1 VLRIAKLRHRGGWNV
16 APLAIPN
23 LAAALRRPPLN
34 IDAALDHY
42 ELDPEDPNLI
52 YYPLVYIHGR
62 SAMAFDDRQIAAL
75 RAHVDP
81 GGGTFFADAA
91 CGSAAFDASFR
102 KLAAALFPDN
112 PLTPI
117 PREDDLYSA
126 KVGFDLS
133 DSLYNKAAGGGH
145 DYPRLEGIKINGVWG
160 VIYSR
165 YDIGCALE
173 GHSGSGCKGF
183 TYESALKI
191 AANVVLY
198 ATMP

>member
-1 VLRIAKLRHRGGWNV
+1 MPESSKPPRAKAQPDTVEASAATV
-16 APLAIPN
+16 AVVGLGYVGLPLAV
-23 LAAALRRPPLN
+23 
-34 IDAALDHY
+34 
-42 ELDPEDPNLI
+42 EF
-52 YYPLVYIHGR
+52 GKK
-62 SAMAFDDRQIAAL
+62 
-75 RAHVDP
+75 
-81 GGGTFFADAA
+81 
-91 CGSAAFDASFR
+91 FR
-102 KLAAALFPDN
+102 
-112 PLTPI
+112 TI
-117 PREDDLYSA
+117 
-126 KVGFDLS
+126 GFDLS
-133 DSLYNKAAGGGH
+133 DSLHNKAAGGGR